1 MAYIQLNV
9 RQNSINI
16 EQKSINFQGY
26 SYTYLEKYL
35 AHCTILLL
43 PVLKYVFSNQ
53 RTPLEENFFPLVL
66 FKDGFI
72 LTLLLKPIIATP
84 SRPQCSGSMANEVQQ
99 SSIVLKTSRSLKPSP
114 CATTRS
120 RLWPRRLTDRDHV
133 QVEDLRPPPE
143 LQFEKQI

>member
-1 MAYIQLNV
+1 MYF
-9 RQNSINI
+9 RT
-16 EQKSINFQGY
+16 K
-26 SYTYLEKYL
+26 
-35 AHCTILLL
+35 
-43 PVLKYVFSNQ
+43 
-53 RTPLEENFFPLVL
+53 RTPLEEENFFPLVL

-84 SRPQCSGSMANEVQQ
+84 SRPQCSGSVANEVQQ

-143 LQFEKQI
+143 LQFEKTNINAYNNG

>member
-1 MAYIQLNV
+1 MY
-9 RQNSINI
+9 
-16 EQKSINFQGY
+16 F
-26 SYTYLEKYL
+26 
-35 AHCTILLL
+35 
-43 PVLKYVFSNQ
+43 
-53 RTPLEENFFPLVL
+53 RTKGRHAIGRKLFPLVL

-84 SRPQCSGSMANEVQQ
+84 SRPQCSGSEDNEVQQ

-143 LQFEKQI
+143 LQFEKQT